1 MLIALDKVT
10 QAELHPPSLATFL
23 LLETEI
29 LDEWLVR
36 QPDSPERATISDF
49 VRNVDYA
56 TSLRWVWS
64 GTEYDNHHMNGP
76 ILLQYQSDSRLSNL
90 FMDPWA
96 CTGGAVFLASPR
108 PIDEIAAQLRS
119 VLFVLMPNGNKARFR
134 LQETTA
140 LASVLRALEP
150 GRAAALLGPIQEL
163 IWRENLGPEHQWWCY
178 RQPDG
183 PYPVQGVF
191 QFNHSEMSAIDAGLT
206 DQHLR
211 RHIAITRHVPHSF
224 RDDPRQQT
232 GVWIDH
238 LKSWGFKEFSHL
250 DAALDVFRHPA
261 YRRCAA
267 TVVALLQ
274 DTALTPGARA
284 VRAMNHL
291 MTEGH

>member
-1 MLIALDKVT
+1 MLMALDQVT
-10 QAELHPPSLATFL
+10 QAELNPPSLATFL

-29 LDEWLVR
+29 LDEWLMR
-36 QPDSPERATISDF
+36 QPDSPERTTISDF
-49 VRNVDYA
+49 VRKVDYA

-64 GTEYDNHHMNGP
+64 DTEYDSHHTNGP
-76 ILLQYQSDSRLSNL
+76 ILVQYQSDSRLL
-90 FMDPWA
+90 EHFMDPWA
-96 CTGGAVFLASPR
+96 STGGAVFLASSR
-108 PIDEIAAQLRS
+108 PIDEVVAQLRA

-150 GRAAALLGPIQEL
+150 YRAAALLGPIQEL

-183 PYPVQGVF
+183 PCPVQGGF
-191 QFNHSEMSAIDAGLT
+191 QFNHSEMTAIDAGLT

-211 RHIAITRHVPHSF
+211 RHIAITRQAPHSF

-232 GVWIDH
+232 GVWMDH
-238 LKSWGFKEFSHL
+238 LRSWGFKELSHL
-250 DAALDVFRHPA
+250 DAALDAFRHPA

-284 VRAMNHL
+284 ARAMNHL